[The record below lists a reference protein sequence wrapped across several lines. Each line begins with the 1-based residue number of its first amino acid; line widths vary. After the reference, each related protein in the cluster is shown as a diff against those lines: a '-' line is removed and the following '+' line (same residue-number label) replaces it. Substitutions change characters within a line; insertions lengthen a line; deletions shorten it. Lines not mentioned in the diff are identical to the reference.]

1 MLEKKL
7 KYSNKTNVP
16 SGYVSDKNELPVE
29 INNQN
34 IRKTTQ
40 GNYKIKEDE
49 ELNSLLTKMKKKM
62 DESNINKNNIQS
74 KSHIADNSINISNNM
89 NQNNN
94 FNNQIFG
101 NNMNISNIPNIN
113 SNDISNNMINMNNSK
128 IINMD
133 NQNNNIFSDNK
144 FNTGK
149 ILNMNNQNNIIFPDN
164 NFNTGK
170 ILNMNNQNI
179 DNNNNFSGNNNFMN
193 MNMNTSKILDKYKKN
208 NNSNSIN
215 MNNIM
220 DMNNNN
226 NFPENNNFMNNNM
239 PNINNNINKN
249 NAGFINNM
257 NNNNLLFNNGNDIN
271 NPKIQDNPKI
281 KNSQNYMVNPINNIN
296 EMMAQRSNENIS
308 NEQKFN
314 PDNIISNK
322 IIASTMF
329 DSGNIKSGLIP
340 KITNKEQQ
348 NTNDQIRKTQI
359 INRHSV
365 ELTKYYDY
373 SDDQT
378 ENELNKLIEEICLF
392 GDLAKEEIKREKES
406 NPNKYMSIEEAMQKG
421 MTSTQYNFNYFPNQ
435 YFVLSILAKA
445 LMIQGCEV
453 AIERE
458 EPQNE
463 EGQKEINTT
472 IQFLV
477 NGMFDFKKYDFI
489 FDFGEEKNKEIINN
503 EKEQKIFKAKLK
515 GKLVHL
521 FKLNHNEI
529 ILTKPRLGSLKI
541 SAIIKKYK
549 FNEFAEDI
557 LLQEFKKD
565 SEFNKI
571 KKIEKNILLSGCKL
585 NPYMLDSR
593 GNNRDG
599 GWGINEK
606 RGGCPYYPPEGWIG
620 FGLRVLD
627 RYDYGDNSWLD
638 YRNLEGEWAVAYH
651 GIGSSLQGV
660 QIFNA
665 FNNIVLNSL
674 QTGIRKAFKN
684 SNDHLH
690 EGNKVGDGVY
700 LTPQPSVMEKYSGT
714 FNIEG
719 KNYKIAFMT
728 RVRPDRIRSPEEEK
742 DYWVIN
748 GTDNEVRP
756 YRILIKEA

>member
-1 MLEKKL
+1 MKLEKKL

-16 SGYVSDKNELPVE
+16 LGDFSDTNELQIE
-29 INNQN
+29 INNEN

-40 GNYKIKEDE
+40 GNYKIKKDDE
-49 ELNSLLTKMKKKM
+49 ELNILLTKMKKKM
-62 DESNINKNNIQS
+62 DESNIQS
-74 KSHIADNSINISNNM
+74 KSHIANNSINISNNM

-101 NNMNISNIPNIN
+101 NNMNISNISNIN
-113 SNDISNNMINMNNSK
+113 NNNISNNMINMNNSK

-133 NQNNNIFSDNK
+133 NQNNNIFSEHN

-149 ILNMNNQNNIIFPDN
+149 IINMDNQNNNIFPYN

-179 DNNNNFSGNNNFMN
+179 DNNNNFPGNNNFIN
-193 MNMNTSKILDKYKKN
+193 MNMNTTKILDKYKQN
-208 NNSNSIN
+208 INSNSIN

-220 DMNNNN
+220 NMNN

-239 PNINNNINKN
+239 PNMNNNINQN
-249 NAGFINNM
+249 NAAFMNIV
-257 NNNNLLFNNGNDIN
+257 NNNNLLFSNGNDIN
-271 NPKIQDNPKI
+271 NPKIQNNPKI
-281 KNSQNYMVNPINNIN
+281 NNSQNYMVNPINNVN
-296 EMMAQRSNENIS
+296 EMMAQKSNENIS

-314 PDNIISNK
+314 PDNIINNQ

-329 DSGNIKSGLIP
+329 DSGDINKGLNQ

-348 NTNDQIRKTQI
+348 NYNDQMRKTQI

-373 SDDQT
+373 SDEQT

-392 GDLAKEEIKREKES
+392 GDLAKEEIKREKTS

-421 MTSTQYNFNYFPNQ
+421 MTNTQYNFSSFPNQ
-435 YFVLSILAKA
+435 YFVLSILAEA
-445 LMIQGCEV
+445 LMNQGCEV
-453 AIERE
+453 VIERD

-472 IQFLV
+472 AQFLV
-477 NGMFDFKKYDFI
+477 NGMFDFKKFDFI

-515 GKLVHL
+515 RKLVHL
-521 FKLNHNEI
+521 FKLNLNEI

-565 SEFNKI
+565 SELNKI

-606 RGGCPYYPPEGWIG
+606 RGGCPYYPPIGWIG

-627 RYDYGDNSWLD
+627 RYDNGNNCWLD

-651 GIGSSLQGV
+651 GIGSTPQGV
-660 QIFNA
+660 QIFNG
-665 FNNIVLNSL
+665 FNNIVLNNL
-674 QTGIRKAFKN
+674 QTGVRKAFKN

-690 EGNKVGDGVY
+690 EGNKVGEGVY
-700 LTPQPSVMEKYSGT
+700 LTPQPSVMEKYCGT
-714 FNIEG
+714 FNCGG